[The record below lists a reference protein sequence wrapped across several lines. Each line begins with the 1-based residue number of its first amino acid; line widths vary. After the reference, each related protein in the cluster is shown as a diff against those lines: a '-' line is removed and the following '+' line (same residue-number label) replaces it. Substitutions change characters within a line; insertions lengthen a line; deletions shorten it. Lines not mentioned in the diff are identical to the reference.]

1 MSRKPGKPRA
11 TSGKTFTSFGASGFG
26 GFSSSSG
33 SNLSYLAEPPD
44 YSSISDAHVVVSLK
58 NLQKKDATTKAKA
71 LEELVTYA
79 QAHPYEQDGGAE
91 EPILDA
97 WAQLYPR
104 ISIDNSR
111 RVRELSHTLQFEL
124 MRSTRKRME
133 KRLLKV
139 VGSWL
144 SGTFDRDRAVSR
156 VATEGLS
163 SFLTTEDKVVQFW
176 RRCRQ
181 QILEYA
187 SDAIKE
193 TPDTLSDER
202 TTNAD
207 DAEAK
212 YHRVLASSLALVLN
226 LLQKLDSSDLDK
238 CMDSYDRFFE
248 NNKVWDSVTSNDVL
262 VRRLSCQLLSVS
274 LEKRTARISADLS
287 RISKAFIAEGL
298 KSSHI
303 GSAAEYVSTLTRLTT
318 QFPSVWTSEYPGKR
332 SPASRLR
339 SFLEKG
345 SQGSSSNYWSTVT
358 QLLDT
363 VPTEIL
369 PDNSDGASDFLRS
382 MRSGVTSRDEPR
394 NAALEAW
401 TSYLS
406 AVRVFLGRLQSEEAR
421 VQLVR
426 EHLFPLT
433 AHYLYPAQET
443 SIWASGGQTPI
454 LIKAYTSATTLPFA
468 DVADAAKTEWN
479 RLKIEFQERIRNSLP
494 EASKEHE
501 KSQKSIAQEGD
512 RWFTLTGTILDAH
525 QKTIGADRPIP
536 DIPVQPSFELLGDAF
551 VLLENRN
558 WKPFGAAATI
568 ESAFKGAPT
577 LFNHSEDSTA
587 KILNK
592 LEKSLLE
599 HREGFLKSPAAPYI
613 FSSITLLGEIPEQR
627 SHYEKIWKA
636 NMAALSELAESPDM
650 LPALTRLL
658 SSQHASPLAQQ
669 EPGLQMELVKKCL
682 MCAVGSLESG
692 WDLFDAIIA
701 FDTLTE
707 AAARRLVKE
716 LAARVVNS
724 LGQPI
729 PGVVRGLQIIAQKRP
744 ELLSQDD
751 DTHMSLMTN
760 LLSLSER
767 SDANADIAA
776 LRSLVEKP
784 ADGGSRISTLIQQN
798 INSAAPSSLGIDT
811 LVHQAMQVYNSG
823 DKTVDET
830 SRTTSL
836 TALLP
841 DTNVWKSELG
851 RLLEETP
858 DPSLAL
864 TSLLGGAY
872 FLPIT
877 TSMKA
882 DFTARRDR
890 TGCSIPGRMA
900 MYTAKLLS
908 SGFNISDLSTSTQVD
923 IITCLGLTTELAT
936 DQLTVLSSNKVWK
949 SLSAAGSLA
958 EAEDIISTSRRLVV
972 KLTENAHNWRDG
984 SDTPQSQLV
993 NASVQ
998 QLIGQATSLTPMGL
1012 YSARF
1017 LSELLQSL
1025 TEAHG
1030 FPSSGEQWLTSL
1042 DVLKPSPSTVLPAVA
1057 TLSGL
1062 GQAVSSSKA
1071 VNNLC
1076 NRLVSDVAGAKLNE
1090 ETLITLVLLN
1100 ACMQIYDIGELPVAN
1115 NRLVFAVKQLTSWL
1129 ETPEDLDYRFAAE
1142 VCRALQRLLPC
1153 IKDVYGSYWE
1163 LTVDFCIYL
1172 WTKETIQV
1180 LGSRLPEIH
1189 ASLRLVTILQSLEDP
1204 NDDLVDVLQSTAEK
1218 RSAALIELLKLPREK
1233 ETQALNIVDG
1243 IICRQ
1248 AEKLPLDHIK
1258 DISDLY
1264 GLVASESRAIQT
1276 AAFTVLHKALPA
1288 AQDQLSVDILLD
1300 KKDAQLPDEL
1310 LSLLL
1315 DAPTLDAYPDDLLAQ
1330 FPTSVR
1336 SYLLSWHL
1344 VFDAFRAASF
1354 KVRSDY
1360 AENLKTAN
1368 YIGPLLEF
1376 TFDVLGH
1383 SAAHA
1388 LNLDKANFTED
1399 HIREYDLKLA
1409 EAEPEERSMQWL
1421 LVHLFYLVLKYVPG
1435 LFKAWFI
1442 NCRSKQTK
1450 IAVQA
1455 WMVKY
1460 FSPIIIAD
1468 ALDEVADWAANQEA
1482 PADDDEKEL
1491 IVKVSRAA
1499 REVTAGYEV
1508 DELQAAISI
1517 RVPPEYPLEGVSVVG
1532 VNRVAVNE
1540 KKWQSWIM
1548 TTQGV
1553 ITFSLS
1559 YAHRRATLLTNPGKQ
1574 GGSIIDGLT
1583 TFRRNVVGAMKG
1595 QTECAICYSIISSD
1609 RRMPDKRC
1617 GTCKNLFHRTCLY
1630 KWFQSSNQNTCPLCR
1645 NPIDYLGADTRAR
1658 RGGGGGA

>member
-1 MSRKPGKPRA
+1 MSRKPGKSRA
-11 TSGKTFTSFGASGFG
+11 TSGKTLTSFGASGFG

-33 SNLSYLAEPPD
+33 SKLSYLAEPPD

-71 LEELVTYA
+71 LEELVAYV

-111 RVRELSHTLQFEL
+111 RVRELSHTFQFEL
-124 MRSTRKRME
+124 MKSTRKRME

-144 SGTFDRDRAVSR
+144 SGTFDRDRVVSR

-176 RRCRQ
+176 RRCQQ

-238 CMDSYDRFFE
+238 CMDGYDQFFE
-248 NNKVWDSVTSNDVL
+248 DNKVWNSVTSNDVL
-262 VRRLSCQLLSVS
+262 VRRLSCQLLSIS

-298 KSSHI
+298 KSSHM

-332 SPASRLR
+332 PPVSRLR

-345 SQGSSSNYWSTVT
+345 SQGSSSNYWSSIT
-358 QLLDT
+358 QLLDA
-363 VPTEIL
+363 VPAEIL
-369 PDNSDGASDFLRS
+369 PESSDGASDFLKS
-382 MRSGVTSRDEPR
+382 MRSGVTGRDEPR

-401 TSYLS
+401 TSYLN
-406 AVRVFLGRLQSEEAR
+406 AVRAFLGRLQSEEAR
-421 VQLVR
+421 ARLVR
-426 EHLFPLT
+426 DHLFPLT
-433 AHYLYPAQET
+433 AHYLHPAQET
-443 SIWASGGQTPI
+443 SAWASGSRIPI

-468 DVADAAKTEWN
+468 DVADAAKAEWN
-479 RLKIEFQERIRNSLP
+479 RLKNGFQERIRNSLP
-494 EASKEHE
+494 EASKEYE
-501 KSQKSIAQEGD
+501 KSQKSIAEEGD
-512 RWFTLTGTILDAH
+512 RWFTLTGAILDAH
-525 QKTIGADRPIP
+525 QKTIGTDRPIP
-536 DIPVQPSFELLGDAF
+536 DIPLEPSFELLGDAF

-568 ESAFKGAPT
+568 ESAFKGAPA
-577 LFNHSEDSTA
+577 LFNHSEDRTA

-592 LEKSLLE
+592 LEMSPLE
-599 HREGFLKSPAAPYI
+599 HREGFLSSPAAPYI
-613 FSSITLLGEIPEQR
+613 FSSITLL
-627 SHYEKIWKA
+627 
-636 NMAALSELAESPDM
+636 
-650 LPALTRLL
+650 
-658 SSQHASPLAQQ
+658 
-669 EPGLQMELVKKCL
+669 
-682 MCAVGSLESG
+682 
-692 WDLFDAIIA
+692 
-701 FDTLTE
+701 
-707 AAARRLVKE
+707 
-716 LAARVVNS
+716 
-724 LGQPI
+724 
-729 PGVVRGLQIIAQKRP
+729 
-744 ELLSQDD
+744 
-751 DTHMSLMTN
+751 
-760 LLSLSER
+760 
-767 SDANADIAA
+767 A
-776 LRSLVEKP
+776 LRSLIEKP

-836 TALLP
+836 AALLP
-841 DTNVWKSELG
+841 DTSVWKSELG

-877 TSMKA
+877 TSMMA
-882 DFTARRDR
+882 DITPRRDR
-890 TGCSIPGRMA
+890 SGCSIPGRMA

-908 SGFNISDLSTSTQVD
+908 SGFNISDLSPNTQVD

-936 DQLTVLSSNKVWK
+936 DQLTVLSSDKVWK
-949 SLSAAGSLA
+949 SLSAASSLE
-958 EAEDIISTSRRLVV
+958 EAEDMISKSRMLVV
-972 KLTENAHNWRDG
+972 KLTTNAHNWRDG
-984 SDTPQSQLV
+984 SDTPQSQLIH
-993 NASVQ
+993 ASVQ
-998 QLIGQATSLTPMGL
+998 QLLGQATSLTPMGL

-1042 DVLKPSPSTVLPAVA
+1042 DILKSSPSTVLPAVA
-1057 TLSGL
+1057 ILSGL
-1062 GQAVSSSKA
+1062 GQAVSTSKA

-1076 NRLVSDVAGAKLNE
+1076 NRLVSDVAGGKLNKE

-1153 IKDVYGSYWE
+1153 IKDVYGPYWE

-1172 WTKETIQV
+1172 WTKQIVQALEF
-1180 LGSRLPEIH
+1180 RLPEIH
-1189 ASLRLVTILQSLEDP
+1189 ASLRLITILQSLEDP

-1218 RSAALIELLKLPREK
+1218 RSAALIQLLKLPREK

-1248 AEKLPLDHIK
+1248 VDKLPLDHIK
-1258 DISDLY
+1258 DVSDLY
-1264 GLVASESRAIQT
+1264 GLVASDSRAIQT

-1288 AQDQLSVDILLD
+1288 AQEQLSVDILLD

-1315 DAPTLDAYPDDLLAQ
+1315 DAPTLDAYPDDVLAQ
-1330 FPTSVR
+1330 FPTPVR

-1368 YIGPLLEF
+1368 YIGPLMEF

-1388 LNLDKANFTED
+1388 LNLDKADFTED

-1409 EAEPEERSMQWL
+1409 EAEPGERSMQWL

-1442 NCRSKQTK
+1442 DCRSKQTK

-1468 ALDEVADWAANQEA
+1468 VLDEVADWAANQKA

-1508 DELQAAISI
+1508 DEMRAAISI
-1517 RVPPEYPLEGVSVVG
+1517 RVPPEYPLEGVSVTG
-1532 VNRVAVNE
+1532 INRVAVNE

-1553 ITFSLS
+1553 ITFS
-1559 YAHRRATLLTNPGKQ
+1559 
-1574 GGSIIDGLT
+1574 GGSIIDGLM